1 MGSRTRDLYSVIL
14 LAVLA
19 NSALWLDSLDRYLNS
34 RYHLYLS
41 QYLPDEVFLPSRVMR
56 EAMLPEQ
63 EDEQEQTVPISIVPL
78 AHATKAAPPDAIAP
92 VSGAL
97 TAMPQ
102 ASGVQAD
109 ATVALSQMALSTS
122 VPPAA
127 AEKTDAAPAEP
138 APQPPKAVA
147 LRVLF
152 AGDSMMQGV
161 APLVISRMRKEYPDG
176 VFVDLSKPSTG
187 LVARRYF
194 DWPAK
199 VREESLKQNIQVI
212 VMFLGPNDPWDIYD
226 GKRRYA
232 FPSDAWEEKYRGRV
246 DEVLE
251 FARAN
256 GIRVIWIGLP
266 SMREERVKQ
275 GAKIENRIFREE
287 VLKYEFDFLPT
298 EDFLGSLDDP
308 YTKYVEDPKK
318 GKQVVRL
325 DDGVH
330 FTKLGLRMISSR
342 VNDLLRSSR

>member
-1 MGSRTRDLYSVIL
+1 MGSRARDLYSVIL

-41 QYLPDEVFLPSRVMR
+41 QYLPDEAFLPSRVMR

-63 EDEQEQTVPISIVPL
+63 AQEQEQIVLNSIIPQ
-78 AHATKAAPPDAIAP
+78 AHTTRAAPPDAIAP

-97 TAMPQ
+97 AAMPQ

-109 ATVALSQMALSTS
+109 ASAASAQTTLSTS
-122 VPPAA
+122 EPPAV
-127 AEKTDAAPAEP
+127 AETDAAHTGR
-138 APQPPKAVA
+138 APQPPKAADA

-161 APLVISRMRKEYPDG
+161 APMVISRMRKEYPEG
-176 VFVDLSKPSTG
+176 VFIDLSKPSTG

-194 DWPAK
+194 DWPTK
-199 VREESLKQNIQVI
+199 IREESLKQNIQVI
-212 VMFLGPNDPWDIYD
+212 VMFLGPNDPWDICE
-226 GKRRYA
+226 GRRRYA

-266 SMREERVKQ
+266 SMREERIKQ
-275 GAKIENRIFREE
+275 GAKVENRIFREE
-287 VLKYEFDFLPT
+287 VQKYQFDFLPT

-308 YTKYVEDPKK
+308 YTKYIEDSRK
-318 GKQVVRL
+318 GKQAVRL

-330 FTKLGLRMISSR
+330 FTMLGLRMISSR
-342 VNDLLRSSR
+342 VNELLRGSR